1 METPVN
7 KVATKCLSV
16 LLMLALV
23 STSWAQVPSASACK
37 PTGTLFGFF
46 NGVQTTSDQAKK
58 ALDKLKKIHGETNA
72 AGEKIS
78 YEVFYNYSNGFEDFV
93 ETFDQRLKEQDGLL
107 QGRFELFFGAVH
119 GGGDWWSD
127 LTGAVAGFGDLLDAL
142 IDLVKASAISGLT
155 ALIANP
161 PTSTNYA
168 EHRLRIDNNALEG
181 KKMLFVAHSQGNL
194 FVNAAYQYAVTKLPV
209 ASVKVVHIAPA
220 SPTLSGAHILANLDL
235 VINGLRLV
243 GTVPS
248 ITHNIPGILLRP
260 ANPATNTKD
269 PLGHGL
275 IEIYI
280 NPLLDIS
287 IAVKTAINTALNA
300 LETPPAKAT
309 GGFFTAT
316 LTWNGPGDVD
326 LHVTEPG
333 GSRVYFENKTGQAGY
348 LDVDNTVANGPEHY
362 YASCDTSKLQE
373 GTYTIALANYKGA
386 DGRAATVQ
394 IATTQGVLGTL
405 SETLGGPTGTAPNP
419 PIFKVKVRKNT
430 QTNQFEASL

>member
-1 METPVN
+1 MN
-7 KVATKCLSV
+7 KAVTKCLS
-16 LLMLALV
+16 ALV
-23 STSWAQVPSASACK
+23 ILCLVSNTWAQVPTASACK
-37 PTGTLFGFF
+37 PTGALFGFF
-46 NGVQTTSDQAKK
+46 NGVQTTRTQADD
-58 ALDKLKKIHGETNA
+58 ALEELKKIHGETNA

-107 QGRFELFFGAVH
+107 QGRFELFFGALN

-127 LTGAVAGFGDLLDAL
+127 LTGAVAALESLFDAFR
-142 IDLVKASAISGLT
+142 DFVKAGTISNLA

-243 GTVPS
+243 GTVPN
-248 ITHNIPGILLRP
+248 ITHKIPVLRP

-269 PLGHGL
+269 SLGHGL

-333 GSRVYFENKTGQAGY
+333 GSRVYFQNKTGQAGY

-419 PIFKVKVRKNT
+419 PLFKVKVKKNT